1 VSSLGVKNNLTRQRR
16 TWRGSLRLDAFA
28 CVIFVLEIVCL
39 LVMAGLQSH
48 LAFKAGH
55 GRGDMDR
62 REFFLRTGMI
72 SAAFSSV
79 PGGQIMALDA
89 NAPLKRAARDGKVEL
104 ANEAI
109 VWRLE
114 WHDRKLASTG
124 FDNKLSGHQFKF
136 TSAEEFV
143 LTISASAQRIEI
155 PWWKFIYGSDESAV
169 GAEQEKG
176 LTLGFQKLEFQDQHW
191 GNTQNLLPRGRPG
204 AKGHGDGITYDGY
217 GWYRR
222 WFELPSSAQGQN
234 LTFVLGGYDHQDW
247 LEYWIYVNGTE
258 VGHRVSQGRWRTP
271 GEFRLAPDHP
281 AYASLRY
288 GPGEKNL
295 LAVRARGFD
304 KHFGGLRDEV
314 LKHYVYEPFWADQFI
329 SVGQPYL
336 RVSDFEVQQVQQ
348 SGSEKVIFQLQSPSQ
363 GLRALACYELSGVT
377 RRKWL
382 EIENSGDQELLLLD
396 AQIDDFATSMPATEG
411 GPGTPVFLADEAF
424 IAFEHPAGLNQGD
437 AGRVRLIHFP
447 GRRLPPGG
455 KWRSNVALLG
465 VSKAGAALDQFTSY
479 IQEKSPRKKKAL
491 SLFTPYGINNQWGG
505 CGALDDEQ
513 TLDVLNIL
521 EKWEKRGFKFDY
533 FTMDTGWMD
542 HASDLTRFAPQCFPT
557 GPAKIVERVQALG
570 MKLGLWFSTTGG
582 GWSCGENPAVV
593 PSIIPRA
600 GSDEPP
606 QPSQVAYRNGYIAN
620 GGVPELLCLASEPY
634 FHILRNAVLYHI
646 KENHLKFF
654 KLDSGAYY
662 CNSTT
667 HDHLPGKYSME
678 AMYDRLLDIAA
689 SARQADPDVYV
700 MWYWGVRSPF
710 FALHGDSIFESGLF
724 MEGSATS
731 WFPSLYYR
739 DSVTLNLDQSTQ
751 FANTIP
757 PINKDSL
764 GIWLSDIRW
773 GNFMGNE
780 RWREALIMD
789 LGRGNLLFPQIWSDI
804 YLLNVED
811 VEFLK
816 RIDKLV
822 KGNESLFLRRR
833 NILGDPWKNEV
844 YGYANASGTH
854 GFLFINNVH
863 FSARKA
869 ALVLGPVIGLEAS
882 PGTPME
888 IFSHFPDQ
896 TRIAKNDGRRFQAGE
911 TVDVWVRPFEVL
923 MLEVRPADG
932 AIVNLPGR
940 GSAEQAAGMG
950 QALNLTSLPQADWMN
965 IRFADAARFEKQD
978 FKKRSQAWT
987 AALPKLDGETHIL
1000 AVPIKLHEG
1009 NVEWLYSPAVAE
1021 IVQVVAYIG
1030 EQKVQLIPVPDAR
1043 QYGNTQKMGCSWVVY
1058 KLRLNP
1064 AWSGKKLQFVVQAYL
1079 PENVEPQ
1086 VEAWVVQRWWKESAR
1101 PLGDGYYGD
1110 APS

>member
-1 VSSLGVKNNLTRQRR
+1 
-16 TWRGSLRLDAFA
+16 
-28 CVIFVLEIVCL
+28 
-39 LVMAGLQSH
+39 
-48 LAFKAGH
+48 
-55 GRGDMDR
+55 MDR
-62 REFFLRTGMI
+62 REFFFRSGMI
-72 SAAFSSV
+72 SAALRAV
-79 PGGQIMALDA
+79 TGAEVMALDA
-89 NAPLKRAARDGKVEL
+89 NAPLERAARDGTVDL
-104 ANEAI
+104 ANGAMA
-109 VWRLE
+109 WHLE
-114 WHDRKLASTG
+114 WHNRKLASTG
-124 FDNKLSGHQFKF
+124 FDNKLSGHQCKF
-136 TSAEEFV
+136 TSAEEFL
-143 LTISASAQRIEI
+143 LTFSASAQRVEI
-155 PWWKFIYGSDESAV
+155 PWWKFIYGPDESAV

-176 LTLGFQKLEFQDQHW
+176 LPLGFQKPEFQDQHW
-191 GNTQNLLPRGRPG
+191 GNAQNLLPRGRPG
-204 AKGHGDGITYDGY
+204 PKRHGDGITYDGY

-222 WFELPSSAQGQN
+222 WFELPSTARSVN
-234 LTFVLGGYDHQDW
+234 LAFLLGGYDHQDW
-247 LEYWIYVNGTE
+247 LEYWIYVNGAE
-258 VGHRVSQGRWRTP
+258 IGHRESRGRWRTP

-314 LKHYVYEPFWADQFI
+314 LRHYVYEPFWADQFI
-329 SVGQPYL
+329 SVGEPYL
-336 RVSDFEVQQVQQ
+336 RVSDFEVREVQQ
-348 SGSEKVIFQLQSPSQ
+348 PSAEKVIFQLQSPSQ

-382 EIENSGDQELLLLD
+382 EIENSGEKDLLLLD
-396 AQIDDFATSMPATEG
+396 AQIDDFATNSPVTEG
-411 GPGTPVFLADEAF
+411 GPGTPIFLADEAF
-424 IAFEHPAGLNQGD
+424 AALEHPAGLNQGEE
-437 AGRVRLIHFP
+437 GRVRLMHFP

-455 KWRSNVALLG
+455 KVRSRVALLG
-465 VSKAGAALDQFTSY
+465 VANAGGALDQFTSY
-479 IQEKSPRKKKAL
+479 VQEKSPRKKQAL
-491 SLFTPYGINNQWGG
+491 SLFTPYGINNQWGA

-513 TLDVLNIL
+513 TLDVLTVL
-521 EKWEKRGFKFDY
+521 EKWGKQGFKFDY
-533 FTMDTGWMD
+533 FTLDTGWMD
-542 HASDLTRFAPQCFPT
+542 HASDLTRFAPQCYPN
-557 GPAKIVERVQALG
+557 GPASIVKRVKALG

-582 GWSCGENPAVV
+582 GWSCGEYPPVA

-606 QPSQVAYRNGYIAN
+606 QPSQVAYRNGYISN
-620 GGVPELLCLASEPY
+620 GGVPEQLCLASEPY
-634 FHILRNAVLYHI
+634 FHILRDAVLYHI
-646 KENHLKFF
+646 KQNHLKFF
-654 KLDSGAYY
+654 KLDNGTYY

-667 HDHLPGKYSME
+667 HDHLPGKYSVE
-678 AMYDRLLDIAA
+678 AMYDRLLNIAA

-710 FALHGDSIFESGLF
+710 FALHGDSIFESGLY

-751 FANTIP
+751 FAKTIP

-789 LGRGNLLFPQIWSDI
+789 LGRGNLLFPQLWSDI
-804 YLLNVED
+804 YLLNDQD

-816 RIDKLV
+816 EIDSLV

-844 YGYANASGTH
+844 YGYANVSGAR

-863 FSARKA
+863 FAARKA
-869 ALVLGPVIGLEAS
+869 ALVLGPEIGLEAS

-888 IFSHFPDQ
+888 IVSHFPEK
-896 TRIAKNDGRRFQAGE
+896 TRITKEDGSPFRAGE
-911 TVDVWVRPFEVL
+911 TAEVWVRPFEVL
-923 MLEVRPADG
+923 MLEVAPAEG
-932 AIVNLPGR
+932 ASRNLPR
-940 GSAEQAAGMG
+940 RELTAEQAAGVG
-950 QALNLTSLPQADWMN
+950 QALNLTPRPEADWMN
-965 IRFADAARFEKQD
+965 VRLADAARFEKQG
-978 FKKRSQAWT
+978 FRKQSQAWT
-987 AALPKLDGETHIL
+987 ATLPKLDGESHLL
-1000 AVPIKLHEG
+1000 AIPIKLREG
-1009 NVEWLYSPAVAE
+1009 DFEWLYSPAVAE

-1064 AWSGKKLQFVVQAYL
+1064 EWSGKQLQFVVQAYL
-1079 PENVEPQ
+1079 PENVEPH
-1086 VEAWVVQRWWKESAR
+1086 VEAWVVERWWKESAR
-1101 PLGDGYYGD
+1101 PLGDGYYRD

>member
-1 VSSLGVKNNLTRQRR
+1 
-16 TWRGSLRLDAFA
+16 
-28 CVIFVLEIVCL
+28 
-39 LVMAGLQSH
+39 
-48 LAFKAGH
+48 
-55 GRGDMDR
+55 MDR

-72 SAAFSSV
+72 SAALSKV
-79 PGGQIMALDA
+79 TGAEIMALDS
-89 NAPLKRAARDGKVEL
+89 NTPLKRASRDGKVDL
-104 ANEAI
+104 ANDAMA
-109 VWRLE
+109 WHLE
-114 WHDRKLASTG
+114 WHNHKLSSPG
-124 FDNKLSGHQFKF
+124 FDNKLSGHQFRF
-136 TSAEEFV
+136 TSAEEFL
-143 LTISASAQRIEI
+143 LTFSASAQRIEI
-155 PWWKFIYGSDESAV
+155 PWWKFIYGPDESAV
-169 GAEQEKG
+169 GTEQEKG
-176 LTLGFQKLEFQDQHW
+176 FTLGFQKPEFEDQHW
-191 GNTQNLLPRGRPG
+191 GAAQNLIPRGHPG
-204 AKGHGDGITYDGY
+204 AKRHGDGITYDGY

-222 WFELPSSAQGQN
+222 WFELPSTARGQN

-247 LEYWIYVNGTE
+247 LEYWIYVNATG
-258 VGHRVSQGRWRTP
+258 VGSRAARGRWRLP
-271 GEFRLAPDHP
+271 GEFRLTPDHP

-288 GPGEKNL
+288 GPDKKNL

-304 KHFGGLRDEV
+304 RHFDGHRDEV
-314 LKHYVYEPFWADQFI
+314 LRHYVYEPFWADQFI
-329 SVGQPYL
+329 SVGEPYL
-336 RVSDFEVQQVQQ
+336 PVSDFEVLEVQQ
-348 SGSEKVIFQLQSPSQ
+348 SSDNKAIFRLQSASQ

-382 EIENSGDQELLLLD
+382 EIENSGNKELLLLD
-396 AQIDDFATSMPATEG
+396 AQIDDFATSSPVTEG
-411 GPGTPVFLADEAF
+411 GPGTPIFLADEAF
-424 IAFEHPAGLNQGD
+424 AALEHPAGLNQAEGEH
-437 AGRVRLIHFP
+437 VRLIHFP

-455 KWRSNVALLG
+455 KWRSHVALVG
-465 VSKAGAALDQFTSY
+465 VAKAGGALDQFTSY
-479 IQEKSPRKKKAL
+479 IQEKSPRKKQAL
-491 SLFTPYGINNQWGG
+491 SLFTPYGINNQWGA

-513 TLDVLNIL
+513 ALDVLNVL
-521 EKWEKRGFKFDY
+521 EKWEKRGFHFDY
-533 FTMDTGWMD
+533 FTLDTGWMD

-570 MKLGLWFSTTGG
+570 MKFGLWFSTTGG
-582 GWSCGENPAVV
+582 GWSCGEYPAVV
-593 PSIIPRA
+593 PSIIPHA

-620 GGVPELLCLASEPY
+620 GGVPEQLCLASEPY
-634 FHILRNAVLYHI
+634 FHILRDAVLYHI
-646 KENHLKFF
+646 KESKLKFF
-654 KLDSGAYY
+654 KLDNGAYY

-667 HDHLPGKYSME
+667 HDHLPGKYSVE
-678 AMYDRLLDIAA
+678 AMYDRLLEIAA

-710 FALHGDSIFESGLF
+710 FALHGDSIFESGLY

-731 WFPSLYYR
+731 WFPALYYR

-751 FANTIP
+751 FAKTIP

-804 YLLNVED
+804 YLLNDQD

-816 RIDKLV
+816 QIDSLV
-822 KGNESLFLRRR
+822 KGNESLFLRRK

-844 YGYANASGTH
+844 YGYANASGAH

-863 FSARKA
+863 FAARKA
-869 ALVLGPVIGLEAS
+869 VLTLGPEIGLEAS

-896 TRIAKNDGRRFQAGE
+896 TRIARENGRRFQAGE
-911 TVDVWVRPFEVL
+911 TVDVWLRPFEVL
-923 MLEVRPADG
+923 MLEVREAGG

-940 GSAEQAAGMG
+940 ELTAERAAAVG
-950 QALNLTSLPQADWMN
+950 QALELKPRTEAEWMN
-965 IRFADAARFEKQD
+965 IRFADAARFEKQG
-978 FKKRSQAWT
+978 FKKQAQAWT
-987 AALPKLDGETHIL
+987 ATLPTLDGETHIL
-1000 AVPIKLHEG
+1000 AIPIKLRQG
-1009 NVEWLYSPAVAE
+1009 YFEWFYSPAVAE

-1064 AWSGKKLQFVVQAYL
+1064 AWSGKQLQFVVQAYL
-1079 PENVEPQ
+1079 PESVEPR
-1086 VEAWVVQRWWKESAR
+1086 VEAWVVERWWKESAR

>member
-1 VSSLGVKNNLTRQRR
+1 
-16 TWRGSLRLDAFA
+16 
-28 CVIFVLEIVCL
+28 
-39 LVMAGLQSH
+39 
-48 LAFKAGH
+48 
-55 GRGDMDR
+55 MDR

-72 SAAFSSV
+72 SAALTAV
-79 PGGQIMALDA
+79 TGAEIMALDA
-89 NAPLKRAARDGKVEL
+89 NAPVKRAARDGKVDL
-104 ANEAI
+104 ANDAMAWH
-109 VWRLE
+109 VE
-114 WHDRKLASTG
+114 WHNRKLASTG
-124 FDNKLSGHQFKF
+124 FDNRLTGHQCMF
-136 TSAEEFV
+136 TSTEEFL
-143 LTISASAQRIEI
+143 LTFSASEQRIEI
-155 PWWKFIYGSDESAV
+155 PWWKFTYGPDESAV
-169 GAEQEKG
+169 LVGQEQG
-176 LTLGFQKLEFQDQHW
+176 LALGFQEPEFQDQHW
-191 GNTQNLLPRGRPG
+191 DNTQNLLPRGQPG
-204 AKGHGDGITYDGY
+204 ANHLGDGITYDGY

-222 WFELPSSAQGQN
+222 WFELPGTARGQS
-234 LTFVLGGYDHQDW
+234 LDFVLGGYDHQDW
-247 LEYWIYVNGTE
+247 LEYWIYVNGAE
-258 VGHRVSQGRWRTP
+258 IGHRVSRGRWRTP
-271 GEFRLAPDHP
+271 GEFKLAPDHP

-295 LAVRARGFD
+295 LAVRARGFN
-304 KHFGGLRDEV
+304 KHFGGLGDEV
-314 LKHYVYEPFWADQFI
+314 LRHYVYEPFWADQFI
-329 SVGQPYL
+329 SVGEPYL

-348 SGSEKVIFQLQSPSQ
+348 PSPEKVIFQLQSPSQ
-363 GLRALACYELSGVT
+363 GLRALACYELSGIT

-382 EIENSGDQELLLLD
+382 EIENSGDKGLLLLD
-396 AQIDDFATSMPATEG
+396 TQIDDFATPSPVTEG
-411 GPGTPVFLADEAF
+411 GAGAPIFLADEAF
-424 IAFEHPAGLNQGD
+424 AAFDHPAGLNQGD
-437 AGRVRLIHFP
+437 GGRVRLMHFP

-455 KWRSNVALLG
+455 KWRSNVALVG
-465 VSKAGAALDQFTSY
+465 VAKAGGALDQFTSY
-479 IQEKSPRKKKAL
+479 IQEKGPRKKKAL

-513 TLDVLNIL
+513 TLDVLNVL
-521 EKWEKRGFKFDY
+521 EKWQRQGFKFDY
-533 FTMDTGWMD
+533 FTLDTGWMD
-542 HASDLTRFAPQCFPT
+542 HASDLTRFATQCYPA

-582 GWSCGENPAVV
+582 GWSCGENPAVT
-593 PSIIPRA
+593 PSLIPRT

-620 GGVPELLCLASEPY
+620 GGVTEQLCIASEPY
-634 FHILRNAVLYHI
+634 FHILRDAVLYHI

-654 KLDSGAYY
+654 KLDSGNYY

-667 HDHLPGKYSME
+667 HDHLPGKYSTE
-678 AMYDRLLDIAA
+678 SMYDRLLDIAA
-689 SARQADPDVYV
+689 SARRADPDVYI
-700 MWYWGVRSPF
+700 MWYWGLRSPF
-710 FALHGDSIFESGLF
+710 FALHGDSIFESGLY

-751 FANTIP
+751 FTKTIP

-789 LGRGNLLFPQIWSDI
+789 LGRGNLLFPQLWSDI
-804 YLLNVED
+804 YLLSDQD

-816 RIDKLV
+816 EMDSLV

-844 YGYANASGTH
+844 YGYANVSGDH

-863 FSARKA
+863 FAARKSSLA
-869 ALVLGPVIGLEAS
+869 LGPEIGLEAS
-882 PGTPME
+882 PGTPLE

-896 TRIAKNDGRRFQAGE
+896 KRIAKENGMRFNVGE

-923 MLEVRPADG
+923 MLEVRPANG

-940 GSAEQAAGMG
+940 ELKAELAAGVG
-950 QALNLTSLPQADWMN
+950 QALNLVPRAEADWMS
-965 IRFADAARFEKQD
+965 IRFADAARFEKKG
-978 FKKRSQAWT
+978 FKKRSQAWMAT
-987 AALPKLDGETHIL
+987 LPKLDGETHIL
-1000 AVPIKLHEG
+1000 AIPITLREG
-1009 NVEWLYSPAVAE
+1009 NSEWLYSPAVAE

-1043 QYGNTQKMGCSWVVY
+1043 QYGNTQNKGCSWVVY

-1064 AWSGKKLQFVVQAYL
+1064 EWSGKQLQFVVKCYL
-1079 PENVEPQ
+1079 PEDVESR
-1086 VEAWVVQRWWKESAR
+1086 VEAWVVERWWKESAR